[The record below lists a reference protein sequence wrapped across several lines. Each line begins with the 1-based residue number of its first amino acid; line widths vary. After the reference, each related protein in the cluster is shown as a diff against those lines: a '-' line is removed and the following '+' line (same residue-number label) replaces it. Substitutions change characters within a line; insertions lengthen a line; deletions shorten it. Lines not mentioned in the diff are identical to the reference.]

1 MPQGHGITHLLHK
14 LYPLALPFVQWLV
27 VICICASAYL
37 IVGELF
43 RTRLPQAAKLALSV
57 FTAALASSVSA
68 LVVLLPPLL
77 VAKLALIV
85 GLIGGGCFCLIMSR
99 QAGRFYRTLAG
110 IQQECELATNLT
122 FLQGEIT
129 RAQLEQI
136 SQKLRQA
143 SEPQEKEITET
154 MLKSLSPIVM
164 LYLRKEKSL
173 VEWSMA
179 AANLGRTLLKY
190 FWSPSSS
197 SNKT

>member
-1 MPQGHGITHLLHK
+1 MPQAHGITDLLHK
-14 LYPLALPFVQWLV
+14 LYPLALPFIQWLV
-27 VICICASAYL
+27 VLCLCGSAYL
-37 IVGELF
+37 LLAELF
-43 RTRLPQAAKLALSV
+43 RSRLQPASKLLLAVIIAAAAVVVSV
-57 FTAALASSVSA
+57 
-68 LVVLLPPLL
+68 LVLLLPPLL
-77 VAKLALIV
+77 VAKLSLIV
-85 GLIGGGCFCLIMSR
+85 VLIGGGCCCLILSM

-122 FLQGEIT
+122 FLQGEMT
-129 RAQLEQI
+129 RAQLEQL

-143 SEPQEKEITET
+143 TEPQEKEITET

-164 LYLRKEKSL
+164 LYLRKEKNL

-179 AANLGRTLLKY
+179 AANAGRTLLKY